1 MAYDPGRSPGWLSDR
16 RTKAAAVV
24 SGVVLAAVASEVD
37 TPQALAL
44 PSEAY
49 AAQLEQAAERNPII
63 EKMNKKLIALWAEL
77 QRLKKEHKKGIYRR
91 EYKAKGQTYI
101 ALSASERVKNQA
113 AGEVSYNHF
122 VMLAKLGAKLPESC
136 LLYAGASQAEP
147 LPGEQYK
154 GVAILERKVGPRGG
168 YFLEFRTKTGNGMIV
183 ENFMIGQKSPSG
195 KDYQKM
201 DTLFTSYADEGRR
214 IISQVTQT
222 K

>member
-101 ALSASERVKNQA
+101 ALSASERAKNLIITLLCLPSWERNCLNPVFFTLA
-113 AGEVSYNHF
+113 RRKLSLCRVSNT
-122 VMLAKLGAKLPESC
+122 
-136 LLYAGASQAEP
+136 
-147 LPGEQYK
+147 K
-154 GVAILERKVGPRGG
+154 GWR
-168 YFLEFRTKTGNGMIV
+168 
-183 ENFMIGQKSPSG
+183 S
-195 KDYQKM
+195 
-201 DTLFTSYADEGRR
+201 
-214 IISQVTQT
+214 
-222 K
+222 